1 MPSGKIWK
9 EVQKKGNDSG
19 GKNVGFGILLLFFF
33 FLTVRKFAPF
43 SFLLPLVGL
52 GFELRA
58 SCLQIRHSAT

>member
-33 FLTVRKFAPF
+33 FFDSTEICSFFF
-43 SFLLPLVGL
+43 SSS
-52 GFELRA
+52 
-58 SCLQIRHSAT
+58 SCGIGV